1 MISQNDK
8 SPEISQIQTE
18 VWREELDK
26 LDHLINGND
35 VENQEKFV
43 VDREKQVLQ
52 NESDAL
58 KAYKFQ
64 EANINFLSKW

>member
-26 LDHLINGND
+26 LDHLTNGND

-43 VDREKQVLQ
+43 VDMKKQVLQ

-64 EANINFLSKW
+64 EANTNFLLKW